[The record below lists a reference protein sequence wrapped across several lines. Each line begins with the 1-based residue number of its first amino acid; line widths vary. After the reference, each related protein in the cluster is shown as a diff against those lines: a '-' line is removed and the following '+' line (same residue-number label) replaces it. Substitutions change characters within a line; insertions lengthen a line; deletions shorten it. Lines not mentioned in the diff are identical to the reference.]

1 MSKVYVPSSGPDDWQ
16 RFLADPEKQWRR
28 GFSARTVAYSWES
41 QNGLPPEVEALFV
54 NSGVDGFQ
62 EVDLLL
68 AIPEYKVPLPPIQG
82 HPSQNDVFALAK
94 AANGHLIAIAVEAKV
109 SEPFGPTFDDWRA
122 NPTPGK
128 SEREEFLRSKLALK
142 DQAMGPVR
150 YQLMHRLASALLE
163 AERFNA
169 AHAVLIV
176 HSFSQQDEG
185 FADFPSFLA
194 LLGAKGDIAEWVR
207 HDAPGQIPTYVG
219 WATGDK
225 RSLDAYQLAEA
236 DPAGGASVGACLA
249 RPECRTIQGTLPR
262 QRCLDSRLLWRDR
275 WAPQKRPSPPGE

>member
-41 QNGLPPEVEALFV
+41 ENGLPPEVEALFL

-62 EVDLLL
+62 AIELLI
-68 AIPEYKVPLPPIQG
+68 AIPEHKVLLPPGHG

-94 AANGHLIAIAVEAKV
+94 AANGQLIALAVEAKV
-109 SEPFGPTFDDWRA
+109 SEPFGPTFDEWCA

-128 SEREEFLRSKLALK
+128 AEREGFLRSKLGLK
-142 DQAMGPVR
+142 DRAIGSIR

-169 AHAVLIV
+169 GHAALIV
-176 HSFSQQDEG
+176 HSFSQHDEWFDD
-185 FADFPSFLA
+185 FASFLG
-194 LLGAKGDIAEWVR
+194 LYGVEGHIGELVKLGVF
-207 HDAPGQIPTYVG
+207 GQIPTDAG
-219 WATGDK
+219 WARGDK
-225 RSLDAYQLAEA
+225 RFLDA
-236 DPAGGASVGACLA
+236 
-249 RPECRTIQGTLPR
+249 
-262 QRCLDSRLLWRDR
+262 
-275 WAPQKRPSPPGE
+275 